1 MIQTFQCPNCH
12 APLNY
17 ETESHDLT
25 ISCDYCNSSIIVPES
40 LRREGKTRPISNNAY
55 MEQSQQL
62 AEVMRLV
69 KGGNK
74 IGAIKL
80 FRETFNVG
88 LAEAKEIVETM
99 ERNGAI
105 HLGEMTVSTGTPFV
119 LSQTEPQSRG
129 AGRIAGCIFVTIMLA
144 VGLSVVVPLL
154 IGGAATWWGIREAGR
169 ISEGEILGS
178 SSLATP
184 SALNIEQTIEASLR
198 PLEEILGG
206 TPEVAPEATAE
217 PGLLELVRT
226 FGSEGVGPGLFQD
239 TRGIGVDR
247 EGHIYTG
254 DYSNGRV
261 QLFDADGRYLTE
273 WNAGENLYMSHM
285 AVDETGIFYTINRN
299 ELTRFQGRTGERLP
313 SLAAP
318 AAFSPQGLAALPGGG
333 VLVYGNG
340 RLLWFDADGTLS
352 RDAANLP
359 QFQLGSTYQNMVV
372 SRGGDIYI
380 NASGAV
386 LRFDAEGQFLNQIAA
401 RGDGLDQMPR
411 QPTGMALDSQDRLF
425 LMPTSSSVWVFDRN
439 GRHLETVSLRTM
451 GFYMVINSQDQLL
464 IMNRNAAQ
472 VEIYQISDE

>member
-1 MIQTFQCPNCH
+1 
-12 APLNY
+12 
-17 ETESHDLT
+17 
-25 ISCDYCNSSIIVPES
+25 
-40 LRREGKTRPISNNAY
+40 
-55 MEQSQQL
+55 
-62 AEVMRLV
+62 
-69 KGGNK
+69 
-74 IGAIKL
+74 
-80 FRETFNVG
+80 
-88 LAEAKEIVETM
+88 
-99 ERNGAI
+99 
-105 HLGEMTVSTGTPFV
+105 
-119 LSQTEPQSRG
+119 
-129 AGRIAGCIFVTIMLA
+129 
-144 VGLSVVVPLL
+144 
-154 IGGAATWWGIREAGR
+154 
-169 ISEGEILGS
+169 
-178 SSLATP
+178 
-184 SALNIEQTIEASLR
+184 
-198 PLEEILGG
+198 
-206 TPEVAPEATAE
+206 
-217 PGLLELVRT
+217 
-226 FGSEGVGPGLFQD
+226 
-239 TRGIGVDR
+239 
-247 EGHIYTG
+247 
-254 DYSNGRV
+254 
-261 QLFDADGRYLTE
+261 
-273 WNAGENLYMSHM
+273 
-285 AVDETGIFYTINRN
+285 
-299 ELTRFQGRTGERLP
+299 LTRFQGRTGERLP